1 MVSFLFWNKTQNSS
15 IKLVWFYLNKE
26 VHGCPHAEHAA
37 ADVDHRRGVK
47 SLLAVE
53 LHHAVVAV
61 VGGEVEEEDDQKMI
75 RSRHLAS
82 AGTSEVEAEKN
93 VDETV
98 Q

>member
-1 MVSFLFWNKTQNSS
+1 M
-15 IKLVWFYLNKE
+15 
-26 VHGCPHAEHAA
+26 
-37 ADVDHRRGVK
+37 K